1 MKNKKMYIALIALFL
16 LIAASSGGICI
27 HQLSD
32 ARESV
37 ESFRNLEDMIVMPTE
52 SPVSPQPMES
62 VDSTEPTDTV
72 DPEITEAKATF
83 EKYKALYE
91 QNEDIV
97 GWISIEGTAVN
108 YPVMQ
113 SVDRPDFYLKH
124 GFDRQY
130 SRYGVPYLDEACATD
145 LSNNLVIYGHNMKNG
160 TMFHDLLNYTSEQF
174 RAEHPVI
181 CFDTLS
187 RKGEY
192 QVVLVFRFDT
202 DNETF
207 CYNEYTDMNEEE
219 FVEFMEQCRQRQL
232 YDTGISVSYGDELLT
247 LSTCEYTYKN
257 GRFVVVAKRIM
268 D

>member
-1 MKNKKMYIALIALFL
+1 MKNKKIYIALIALFL
-16 LIAASSGGICI
+16 LIAAVSGGICI

-32 ARESV
+32 AREAAD
-37 ESFRNLEDMIVMPTE
+37 SFRDLEDMLVLPIVSTQTTE
-52 SPVSPQPMES
+52 GTA
-62 VDSTEPTDTV
+62 STEPAETV
-72 DPEITEAKATF
+72 DPEIAEAKATF

-91 QNEDIV
+91 QNEDLV

-113 SVDRPDFYLKH
+113 SVDQPDFYLKH

-130 SRYGVPYLDEACATD
+130 SRYGVPYLDEACATG

-160 TMFHDLLNYTSEQF
+160 TMFHDLLNYTSEDF
-174 RAEHPVI
+174 RKDNPIIH
-181 CFDTLS
+181 FDTLS
-187 RKGEY
+187 RMGEY

-207 CYNEYTDMNEEE
+207 CYNEYTDMDEAE

>member
-1 MKNKKMYIALIALFL
+1 MKNKKIYIALIALFL
-16 LIAASSGGICI
+16 LIAVVSGGICI

-32 ARESV
+32 AREAAD
-37 ESFRNLEDMIVMPTE
+37 SFRDLEDMLILPTVSVQPTE
-52 SPVSPQPMES
+52 SIA
-62 VDSTEPTDTV
+62 STEPAETV

-83 EKYKALYE
+83 EKYKTLYE
-91 QNEDIV
+91 QNEDLV
-97 GWISIEGTAVN
+97 GWISIKGTAVN

-130 SRYGVPYLDEACATD
+130 SRYGVPYLDEACATG

-160 TMFHDLLNYTSEQF
+160 TMFHDLLNYTSEDF
-174 RAEHPVI
+174 RKENPIIH
-181 CFDTLS
+181 FDTLS
-187 RKGEY
+187 RMGEY
-192 QVVLVFRFDT
+192 QVVLVFPFDT
-202 DNETF
+202 DNESF
-207 CYNEYTDMNEEE
+207 CYNEYTDMDEAE